1 MLRFPV
7 KFILKYDLFEQLNLI
22 FYYESSGII
31 YGVCEILANLKDT
44 LISKFEI
51 EILENFAWAEKFEK
65 FFFADLKQARQ
76 NKLFIEI
83 SANFVKKILFTPTPN
98 LIALISLHDLTNLHL
113 KICPGRQ
120 LVMGKI

>member
-1 MLRFPV
+1 MLSFSV
-7 KFILKYDLFEQLNLI
+7 KFILKYDLSQRHEI
-22 FYYESSGII
+22 VFYYESSGII

-83 SANFVKKILFTPTPN
+83 SANFVKKNLFTPTPS
-98 LIALISLHDLTNLHL
+98 IKSTS
-113 KICPGRQ
+113 PFFY
-120 LVMGKI
+120 V